1 MSTFSQPD
9 SVVVNDEPLTTQIT
23 DDVAPDF
30 ILGDVDRQIVKI
42 RPMATPLDQISR
54 CGRSRSTHTIE
65 VKYYAVD
72 LKEASTTLSRDIA
85 ANSMAAMDDGQ
96 VYATLYVENSRVF
109 SPTDTF
115 MLVGA
120 HVPGTDEDMMFYVT
134 DVSSDNVSAM
144 LVNGRLSGS
153 AFVHEAINAGAKL
166 VRMARAAAELDVQS
180 PQYQALP
187 RPKTNNCQIFKIQV
201 EESML
206 QRLAPNQAGWT
217 FSDQEE
223 IAVSDMRMAMERS
236 FLFGSRG
243 KIHDSDK
250 EQDVYLTGGI
260 WHQTDK
266 SFAYDPDALSAG
278 DLVKMCSAVFTGHNG
293 SAAKV
298 LFAGTG
304 LLDALSNLDY
314 TKTVSAERTVA
325 KWGLELREI
334 RSAYGAIYV
343 VHSEIF
349 DQCGHKFDGLVVDPN
364 YITKYVHTP
373 FSVEKLDLR
382 QSGQRNTDAVV
393 LTEIS
398 CLVLRYPKA
407 HCRIIAGKKQ

>member
-1 MSTFSQPD
+1 MSTFSQSD
-9 SVVVNDEPLTTQIT
+9 SVVVNNEPLTTQIT
-23 DDVAPDF
+23 EESAPDF
-30 ILGDVDRQIVKI
+30 ILGDVDRQIVRI

-54 CGRSRSTHTIE
+54 CGRSRSTRTLE

-72 LKEASTTLSRDIA
+72 IKEAATTLTEDVA
-85 ANSMAAMDDGQ
+85 ANSLVATDDRQ
-96 VYATLYVENSRVF
+96 VYASFSVENGRVF

-120 HVPGTDEDMMFYVT
+120 RVPGTDEDMVFYVT
-134 DVSSDNVSAM
+134 EASNESVSAM
-144 LVNGRLSGS
+144 LINSRLSGS
-153 AFVHEAINAGAKL
+153 AFVHDAIGAGTKL

-201 EESML
+201 EESTL
-206 QRLAPNQAGWT
+206 QRLAPNPAGWT

-243 KIHDSDK
+243 RIHDNDK

-260 WHQTDK
+260 WYQTDK

-278 DLVKMCSAVFTGHNG
+278 DLVKLCSAVFTGHNG

-314 TKTVSAERTVA
+314 TKTISAERTVA

-349 DQCGHKFDGLVVDPN
+349 DQCGHKFDGMVVDPN

-407 HCRIIAGKKQ
+407 HCRIVAEKKQ